1 MKKRVR
7 KEKKKTSIMYVERQ
21 EEGSGRTAE
30 DLKKKRGREMKK
42 NKRKQVLGEETS

>member
-7 KEKKKTSIMYVERQ
+7 KEKKKHQSCMWRDRRR
-21 EEGSGRTAE
+21 GADGR
-30 DLKKKRGREMKK
+30 LRIKKKRGREMKK